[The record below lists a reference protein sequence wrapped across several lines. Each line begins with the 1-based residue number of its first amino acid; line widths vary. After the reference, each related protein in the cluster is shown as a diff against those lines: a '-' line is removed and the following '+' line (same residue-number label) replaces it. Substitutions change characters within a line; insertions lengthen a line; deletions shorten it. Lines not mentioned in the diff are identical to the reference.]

1 MTVYFI
7 IYGLILISPQ
17 FIVRQQTGDLQEY
30 QYDKHI
36 IFMMGLLILML
47 ALRHQSMGVDLG
59 YGSSYG
65 YLGSFIRLSQ
75 YSWREIIKLP
85 SYLNY
90 EKGYILFNKA
100 ISVISKDP
108 QWLLICCGFVS
119 LVPIGV
125 LIYRYSNDSRFSV
138 FVFMTLPCFQIFY
151 SGLRQGIA
159 IGICCY
165 AMCCL
170 QERKKWRFILSVILA
185 CLFHSSAFIFL
196 LAYPLY
202 YLRVEKKTR
211 FISILLLPVVFIFS
225 KPLFV
230 IFSRLFKENAA
241 ISNTGA
247 GTLSFIL
254 AMIYCFCS
262 VFVDETDEKSVG
274 FLNVFYFACIC
285 QSFSGLH
292 QLAMRAG
299 YYFMMGLVIALPNI
313 VSNIEDDNSY
323 LIFHVGVQSAFVAYG
338 LYAIHASSWS
348 CAYPYHFFWEAI

>member
-1 MTVYFI
+1 MTVYYI
-7 IYGLILISPQ
+7 IYFLILISPQ
-17 FIVRQQTGDLQEY
+17 FTVCKQTGELQEC
-30 QYDKHI
+30 QHDKHTF
-36 IFMMGLLILML
+36 FMMGLLILMF

-59 YGSSYG
+59 YGVSYG
-65 YLGSFIRLSQ
+65 YLGSFMRLSQ
-75 YSWREIIKLP
+75 YSWEEVIKLP

-100 ISVISKDP
+100 ISVISRNP

-119 LVPIGV
+119 FIPIGI
-125 LIYRYSNDSRFSV
+125 LIYRYSTDCRFSV
-138 FVFMTLPCFQIFY
+138 FVFMALPCFQIFY

-170 QERKKWRFILSVILA
+170 QERKKWRFVLSVILA
-185 CLFHSSAFIFL
+185 SLFHFSASIFL

-211 FISILLLPVVFIFS
+211 FISILLLPVVFIFC

-230 IFSRLFKENAA
+230 IFSRLFKDNAT
-241 ISNTGA
+241 ISNTDA
-247 GTLSFIL
+247 GTLFFVFT
-254 AMIYCFCS
+254 MVYCFCS

-292 QLAMRAG
+292 QLAIRVG
-299 YYFMMGLVIALPNI
+299 YYFMIGIAIALPNI
-313 VSNIEDDNSY
+313 VSNIKDDNSY
-323 LIFHVGVQSAFVAYG
+323 LISHIGLQSAFIAYG
-338 LYAIHASSWS
+338 LYMIYASSWS
-348 CAYPYHFFWEAI
+348 CAYPYHFFWEAV